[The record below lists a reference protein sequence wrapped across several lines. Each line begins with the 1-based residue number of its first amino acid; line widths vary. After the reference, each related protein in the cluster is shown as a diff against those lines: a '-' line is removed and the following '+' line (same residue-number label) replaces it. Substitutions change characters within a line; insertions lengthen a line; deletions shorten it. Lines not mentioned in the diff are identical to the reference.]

1 MQTDNTNIAGKV
13 VVITGASSG
22 LGEATARYLA
32 ERGATVVLGAR
43 RAERLQALVEEIT
56 RAGGKASAIV
66 TDVTDAAQ
74 VQALVDAAVEQY
86 GRIDVI
92 LNNAGVMPHSPLE
105 RRKIDDWNR
114 TIDINI
120 KGVLY
125 GIAAA
130 LPHMQ
135 RQKSG
140 HIINVSSVAG
150 HRVGP
155 GSAVYAATKTAVRVI
170 SEGLRQEVKPWNL
183 RTTIISPGAVA
194 TELPNS
200 ITEADV
206 AKGIGQFY
214 EQYAIPPIRSL
225 VLWPSR
231 SVSRK
236 TWISTRSSSGRR
248 GRNSDLSTSRSNHA
262 HAHIGKKRTAGVGTR
277 LRVHGTELR
286 LRPGDGSECRHRD
299 HPGGCRCGR
308 DVLRH
313 GRSLRAVHER
323 RTGRR
328 GAAPFRDQV
337 VIATK
342 FGFKFE
348 NGKQAGL
355 DSRPVAHPR
364 SG

>member
-1 MQTDNTNIAGKV
+1 MPTDTTNITGKV

-22 LGEATARYLA
+22 LGESTARHLA
-32 ERGATVVLGAR
+32 ERGAMVVLGAR
-43 RAERLQALVEEIT
+43 RAERLQALTDDIVS
-56 RAGGKASAIV
+56 AGGQAMSIV

-74 VQALVDAAVEQY
+74 VQALVDAAVTQY
-86 GRIDVI
+86 RRIDVL

-135 RQKSG
+135 RQKAG

-150 HRVGP
+150 HKVGKNN
-155 GSAVYAATKTAVRVI
+155 AVYAATKTAVRVI

-206 AKGIGQFY
+206 AKGIGEFY
-214 EQYAIPPIRSL
+214 DEYAIPAESF
-225 VLWPSR
+225 
-231 SVSRK
+231 
-236 TWISTRSSSGRR
+236 
-248 GRNSDLSTSRSNHA
+248 A
-262 HAHIGKKRTAGVGTR
+262 
-277 LRVHGTELR
+277 
-286 LRPGDGSECRHRD
+286 
-299 HPGGCRCGR
+299 
-308 DVLRH
+308 
-313 GRSLRAVHER
+313 RAVAFAISQPDDLDINEIL
-323 RTGRR
+323 
-328 GAAPFRDQV
+328 FRPTRQ
-337 VIATK
+337 
-342 FGFKFE
+342 E
-348 NGKQAGL
+348 L
-355 DSRPVAHPR
+355 
-364 SG
+364 